1 MSVFTGILLDELVNR
16 RELDYQCLVDRLMD
30 RFEDELERLGG
41 ADIPL
46 PDGGS
51 VRVIECE
58 RLGQHEFRVVCGC
71 HCGGVDAGE
80 LRALCQR
87 RLWPEGR
94 NADPGVLPEQFGRVI
109 DCGRRP
115 GYPHE
120 KAALLGRIAERAA
133 EHGEEVTWG

>member
-1 MSVFTGILLDELVNR
+1 MSVFTGILL
-16 RELDYQCLVDRLMD
+16 
-30 RFEDELERLGG
+30 DELERLGG

-51 VRVIECE
+51 VRVI
-58 RLGQHEFRVVCGC
+58 
-71 HCGGVDAGE
+71 
-80 LRALCQR
+80 
-87 RLWPEGR
+87 
-94 NADPGVLPEQFGRVI
+94 

-115 GYPHE
+115 GYLPE